1 MRISNLARLHLKEH
15 LVRPG
20 GSRSLRMI
28 DIPPEQVKN
37 EVRLL
42 YELSQRVTGLVDRFV
57 RDCRPR
63 LAKPDNFYLFPGRST
78 HKTPNWLSRQ
88 IRDVIAHWVGIDMTP
103 HQFRHL
109 AGLLMQK
116 KSPAVSPPW
125 RSYSDTSAST
135 RSSAITRNSIRCRQV
150 ANSTQ
155 SWRVN
160 LRKRICHVGDANDSA
175 STWSPGH

>member
-42 YELSQRVTGLVDRFV
+42 YELSQRVTGVVDRFV
-57 RDCRPR
+57 RDFRPR

-116 KSPAVSPPW
+116 KSPGSFA
-125 RSYSDTSAST
+125 AL
-135 RSSAITRNSIRCRQV
+135 AQ
-150 ANSTQ
+150 
-155 SWRVN
+155 
-160 LRKRICHVGDANDSA
+160 LLGHKRIDTVLRYYAELDTLSAGREFDAIVESELA
-175 STWSPGH
+175 KAHLSRRGRK